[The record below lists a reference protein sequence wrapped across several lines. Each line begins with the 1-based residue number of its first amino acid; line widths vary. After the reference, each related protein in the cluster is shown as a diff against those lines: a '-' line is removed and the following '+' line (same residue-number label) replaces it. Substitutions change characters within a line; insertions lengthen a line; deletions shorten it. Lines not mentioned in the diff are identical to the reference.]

1 MKRLSNKLGRKSK
14 SSAGSNSADA
24 INNLGI
30 AKPSGGGGSGR
41 GNGLQKGGS
50 IGGGSDS
57 DDNLEDWRS
66 TSMTSLSS
74 SNHDDD
80 DDQGFYEP
88 KQEIFLGL
96 RRGGGAIDKITA
108 QVKELHVQAGTK
120 PDGSRM
126 GAIKEGHKY
135 DVGMDDTLRAIDKG
149 GKKNEEYARPATSSV
164 TNNVLCNIH
173 SSPLP
178 EFDITYTPPIFPK
191 SKEDVQFINLALQ
204 RNFVFANALSDDD
217 NTRKREMKQV
227 VDAFE
232 AYTVQYAGEIILNHA
247 STGDHFYILK
257 EGSVRYF
264 NSYTPSSQKDKIG
277 SGKCIGMANK
287 PGQSFGELCLL
298 YDCPPPADCVSSGD
312 PSETEVECADGRS
325 ACSFWRIQKN
335 TFRQILAVR
344 TMRRDVRLREALQ
357 KVDCLQE
364 LDNEY
369 LKKLAD
375 ALHAQNVE
383 RGETLFKEGDACDT
397 IYLIGT
403 EGKVQ
408 LSSGRGGKGSV
419 VMGPGDAFGE
429 EAISFGLSEE
439 LRNSKKQASTGPTPP
454 GPPVHTETAMAL
466 ERTVILSMSN
476 THFQRVV
483 GSLEDAILLSRD
495 RRLLRSVPLFRDTDL
510 EDFEYELLTALIEN
524 VCFRIDKEIFVEGD
538 SVDEPALY
546 IVRSGAV
553 EVISEAN
560 PRLNR
565 VIQGGGFFGE
575 DTLTPDENM
584 RFAGGKGGNKYSDET
599 VDVISDEVILGR
611 LSLANIDS
619 VIQDL
624 HRLGCRR
631 KKNYKRKGR
640 KDEEEPVDSLDD
652 LEFHRL
658 FGAGTFGRVWIVS
671 PFGRK
676 VPYALKIQCKRE
688 LLDQRQAGGAQRERA
703 VMTKIDHPFVCN
715 LVNTFQDE
723 ACIYMLLQFVQG
735 GELLNLIQGG
745 DVYGGLPESAA
756 KFFAAGILEGLT
768 HMHQR
773 QIVYRDLKPE
783 NVLLDK
789 DGYAVIVDFGFSK
802 IVSDK
807 TYTFCGTPLYLAPEI
822 ILSRGHDRGVDYWAL
837 GCLVYEMLFGTT
849 PFYARGIDQ
858 KGLFKRIVRGK
869 WNIPKEHNRVN
880 RSAIEF
886 IWGVLQRRPAERL
899 GCLAGGYR
907 DIKNHVWLQEVNFG
921 KLIKKKI
928 QAPWVPDI
936 ADPLDTSNFESLD
949 DAEDEDFLKDK
960 APLTAKE
967 QLVFQDF

>member
-1 MKRLSNKLGRKSK
+1 MKRLPKLGRKKSK
-14 SSAGSNSADA
+14 SDDDA
-24 INNLGI
+24 
-30 AKPSGGGGSGR
+30 AAMAPA
-41 GNGLQKGGS
+41 
-50 IGGGSDS
+50 
-57 DDNLEDWRS
+57 
-66 TSMTSLSS
+66 SS
-74 SNHDDD
+74 SNGKKATKRQDSFPTKPPERLYTGGSSSEPSTSSMSSSTTSTSSALDED
-80 DDQGFYEP
+80 GFNTEP
-88 KQEIFLGL
+88 KQEIFLGH
-96 RRGGGAIDKITA
+96 RRQTISIDKISE
-108 QVKELHVQAGTK
+108 QMKELHMKAGNTIPSTK
-120 PDGSRM
+120 GM
-126 GAIKEGHKY
+126 GAINEDSAGIG
-135 DVGMDDTLRAIDKG
+135 DPSL
-149 GKKNEEYARPATSSV
+149 KKSPPEKPQYERPSTSSV
-164 TNNVLCNIH
+164 SNNVLCNIH
-173 SSPLP
+173 SSPLE
-178 EFDITYTPPIFPK
+178 EFDITYQPPIYPK
-191 SKEDVQFINLALQ
+191 SDKEETFISLSLQ

-217 NTRKREMKQV
+217 NIRKMEMKQI

-232 AYTVQYAGEIILNHA
+232 HYSVKYTGEVILNHNE
-247 STGDHFYILK
+247 TGDHFYILK

-264 NSYTPSSQKDKIG
+264 SDYKPSSSKGKMG

-312 PSETEVECADGRS
+312 MGETEVDCQDGS
-325 ACSFWRIQKN
+325 ACSFWRIHKS

-357 KVDCLQE
+357 KVDCLTE
-364 LDNEY
+364 LDVEY

-375 ALHAQNVE
+375 AMHARNVE
-383 RGETLFKEGDACDT
+383 KGEVLYNEGDVCDSF
-397 IYLIGT
+397 YLIGT

-408 LSSGRGGKGSV
+408 LSSSSSKGV
-419 VMGPGDAFGE
+419 VLGPGEAFAE
-429 EAISFGLSEE
+429 EAVSFGLSDE
-439 LRNSKKQASTGPTPP
+439 LRNPNSKMGSGKMSASSKGGGSNDPFTPP
-454 GPPVHTETAMAL
+454 IHQETAMAL
-466 ERTVILSMSN
+466 ERTVILSMSKN
-476 THFQRVV
+476 HFERVV

-524 VCFRIDKEIFVEGD
+524 VCFRMDKEIFVEGD
-538 SVDEPALY
+538 CVDEPALY
-546 IVRSGAV
+546 IVRSGGV
-553 EVISEAN
+553 EAISEGQ
-560 PRLNR
+560 PKLNR
-565 VIQGGGFFGE
+565 VIQSGGFFGE

-584 RFAGGKGGNKYSDET
+584 RFGGAKGGNKYSDET
-599 VDVISDEVILGR
+599 VDVITDEVILGR
-611 LSLANIDS
+611 LTLANIDS

-631 KKNYKRKGR
+631 KKDYKRKG
-640 KDEEEPVDSLDD
+640 KKGDKEEEPVESLDD

-671 PFGRK
+671 PFMKK

-703 VMTKIDHPFVCN
+703 VMSKIDHPFVCK

-802 IVSDK
+802 IVTDK

-886 IWGVLQRRPAERL
+886 IWGMLQRRPAERL

-907 DIKNHVWLQEVNFG
+907 DIKNHDWLREVNFG
-921 KLIKKKI
+921 KLIQKKI

-936 ADPLDTSNFESLD
+936 TDPLDTSNFESLD
-949 DAEDEDFLKDK
+949 DSEDEDFLKGK
-960 APLTAKE
+960 APLSAKE

>member
-1 MKRLSNKLGRKSK
+1 MKRLPKLGRKSK
-14 SSAGSNSADA
+14 SSSKSNSNDDQYNHLGIGTKPGSN
-24 INNLGI
+24 
-30 AKPSGGGGSGR
+30 
-41 GNGLQKGGS
+41 GNSPGVESLFSSQTS
-50 IGGGSDS
+50 I
-57 DDNLEDWRS
+57 
-66 TSMTSLSS
+66 SS
-74 SNHDDD
+74 SADDD
-80 DDQGFYEP
+80 DHGFSEP
-88 KQEIFLGL
+88 KQEIFLGH
-96 RRGGGAIDKITA
+96 RRGGGAIDKISA
-108 QVKELHVQAGTK
+108 QMKELHVQAGT
-120 PDGSRM
+120 PVPSEGGM
-126 GAIKEGHKY
+126 GAIKEGQKF
-135 DVGMDDTLRAIDKG
+135 DGGGDETLKQAQSSSSNKSDR
-149 GKKNEEYARPATSSV
+149 KKNNDTYVRPTTSSV
-164 TNNVLCNIH
+164 SNNVLHNIH

-191 SKEDVQFINLALQ
+191 SKEDEQFISLALQ

-217 NTRKREMKQV
+217 NIRKREMKQV

-232 AYTVQYAGEIILNHA
+232 SYTVQQSGEVILDHG
-247 STGDHFYILK
+247 STGDHFYILHK
-257 EGSVRYF
+257 GSVRYYS
-264 NSYTPSSQKDKIG
+264 NYHPSSQVGKLG

-312 PSETEVECADGRS
+312 PSETEVECADGA
-325 ACSFWRIQKN
+325 ACGFWRIHKS

-357 KVDCLQE
+357 KVDCLHE

-369 LKKLAD
+369 LKKIAD
-375 ALHAQNVE
+375 VLHARNVE
-383 RGETLFKEGDACDT
+383 KGEVLYREGEVCDT
-397 IYLIGT
+397 FYLIGT

-408 LSSGRGGKGSV
+408 LKGANGSTV
-419 VMGPGDAFGE
+419 IGPGNAFGE
-429 EAISFGLSEE
+429 EAISYALSDE
-439 LRNSKKQASTGPTPP
+439 LKNNSKKSPPLTGSITSDSSIKPP
-454 GPPVHTETAMAL
+454 NHKETVMAL
-466 ERTVILSMSN
+466 ERTVILSITNSS
-476 THFQRVV
+476 FKRCV

-495 RRLLRSVPLFRDTDL
+495 RRLLRSVPLMRDTDL

-524 VCFRIDKEIFVEGD
+524 VVHRIDKEIYVEGD
-538 SVDEPALY
+538 CVDEPALY

-553 EVISEAN
+553 EAISDEN
-560 PRLNR
+560 PKLNR
-565 VIQGGGFFGE
+565 VIQVGGFFGE

-584 RFAGGKGGNKYSDET
+584 RFGGAKGGNKYSDET
-599 VDVISDEVILGR
+599 VDVITDEVILGR
-611 LSLANIDS
+611 LTLANIDS

-631 KKNYKRKGR
+631 KKNYKRKG
-640 KDEEEPVDSLDD
+640 KKGKTDEPVESLDD

-671 PFGRK
+671 PFGRN

-703 VMTKIDHPFVCN
+703 VMAKLDHPFVCK

-745 DVYGGLPESAA
+745 DVHGGLPESAA

-802 IVSDK
+802 IVTDK

-886 IWGVLQRRPAERL
+886 IWGMLQRRPAERL

-936 ADPLDTSNFESLD
+936 MDPLDTSNFESLD
-949 DAEDEDFLKDK
+949 DAEDEDFLKGK

>member
-1 MKRLSNKLGRKSK
+1 MKRLPKLGRKSK
-14 SSAGSNSADA
+14 SKATSNSSGDEKSG
-24 INNLGI
+24 NMGI
-30 AKPSGGGGSGR
+30 AKPG
-41 GNGLQKGGS
+41 K
-50 IGGGSDS
+50 
-57 DDNLEDWRS
+57 
-66 TSMTSLSS
+66 LSS
-74 SNHDDD
+74 SEVSLTPGGPPDRLLYGSTSSMDTTNTVDDD
-80 DDQGFYEP
+80 DDQGMFNAEP

-108 QVKELHVQAGTK
+108 QMKELHVQAGTV
-120 PDGSRM
+120 PTDSRHM
-126 GAIKEGHKY
+126 GAIKEGSKY
-135 DVGMDDTLRAIDKG
+135 EVGGDGTLNDMASAKKG
-149 GKKNEEYARPATSSV
+149 GAYTRPSTSSV
-164 TNNVLCNIH
+164 SNNVLCNIH

-178 EFDITYTPPIFPK
+178 EFDITYTPPVFPK
-191 SKEDVQFINLALQ
+191 TNEDVQFISLALQ

-217 NTRKREMKQV
+217 NIRKIEMKQV

-232 AYTVQYAGEIILNHA
+232 PYAVKEAGEVILNQA

-257 EGSVRYF
+257 EGSVRYYGQYK
-264 NSYTPSSQKDKIG
+264 SSSQIGKLG
-277 SGKCIGMANK
+277 SGKCIGMASK

-312 PSETEVECADGRS
+312 PSETEVDCKDGS
-325 ACSFWRIQKN
+325 ACSFWRIHKS

-357 KVDCLQE
+357 KVDCLEE

-369 LKKLAD
+369 LKKIAD
-375 ALHAQNVE
+375 ALHARNFE
-383 RGETLFKEGDACDT
+383 RGEILYKEGDVCDT
-397 IYLIGT
+397 FYLIGT

-408 LSSGRGGKGSV
+408 LSSSGGKSGV
-419 VMGPGDAFGE
+419 LGAGEAFGD
-429 EAISFGLSEE
+429 EAISFALSEE
-439 LRNSKKQASTGPTPP
+439 LKKSKQSPAYIVSKTASNNDPFTPP
-454 GPPVHTETAMAL
+454 IHQETAMAL
-466 ERTVILSMSN
+466 EHTVILSMSN
-476 THFQRVV
+476 KHFQRVV

-495 RRLLRSVPLFRDTDL
+495 RRLLRSVPLLHDTDL

-524 VCFRIDKEIFVEGD
+524 VCFRMDKEIFVEGD
-538 SVDEPALY
+538 SVDDPALY
-546 IVRSGAV
+546 IVRSGGV
-553 EVISEAN
+553 EVISEAR
-560 PRLNR
+560 PRSNR
-565 VIQGGGFFGE
+565 VIQSGGFFGE
-575 DTLTPDENM
+575 DTLMPDENM
-584 RFAGGKGGNKYSDET
+584 RFGGGKGGNKYCEET
-599 VDVISDEVILGR
+599 VDVITDEVILGR
-611 LSLANIDS
+611 LTLANIES

-640 KDEEEPVDSLDD
+640 KDEDEPVDSLDD

-671 PFGRK
+671 PFGRT

-703 VMTKIDHPFVCN
+703 VMVKLDHPFVCN

-869 WNIPKEHNRVN
+869 WNIPKEHNSVN

-886 IWGVLQRRPAERL
+886 IWGMLQRRPAERL

-936 ADPLDTSNFESLD
+936 TEPLDTSNFESLD
-949 DAEDEDFLKDK
+949 DAEDEDFLKGK

-967 QLVFQDF
+967 QLVFLDF

>member
-1 MKRLSNKLGRKSK
+1 MDDNDEGFSEPKREIYLGRRRTTVSMDKISEQMK
-14 SSAGSNSADA
+14 QLHVEAGTV
-24 INNLGI
+24 
-30 AKPSGGGGSGR
+30 PQGG
-41 GNGLQKGGS
+41 KGG
-50 IGGGSDS
+50 
-57 DDNLEDWRS
+57 
-66 TSMTSLSS
+66 
-74 SNHDDD
+74 
-80 DDQGFYEP
+80 
-88 KQEIFLGL
+88 
-96 RRGGGAIDKITA
+96 
-108 QVKELHVQAGTK
+108 
-120 PDGSRM
+120 M
-126 GAIKEGHKY
+126 GAIKEGEAG
-135 DVGMDDTLRAIDKG
+135 VGEAG
-149 GKKNEEYARPATSSV
+149 VVGKKPPPSESTQEYLRPDISSV
-164 TNNVLCNIH
+164 SNNVLCNIH
-173 SSPLP
+173 SSPLD
-178 EFDITYTPPIFPK
+178 EFDITYTPPVFPK
-191 SKEDVQFINLALQ
+191 SETDAQFISLSLQ

-217 NTRKREMKQV
+217 NIRKMEMKQI

-232 AYTVQYAGEIILNHA
+232 SHSVSDAGEVILDHTT
-247 STGDHFYILK
+247 TGDHFYILR

-264 NSYTPSSQKDKIG
+264 SDYKPSSKVGKMG

-298 YDCPPPADCVSSGD
+298 YDCPPPADCVSSGAMD
-312 PSETEVECADGRS
+312 ECEIDCADGS
-325 ACSFWRIQKN
+325 ACSFWRIHRQ

-357 KVDCLQE
+357 TVECLQE
-364 LDNEY
+364 LDVEY
-369 LKKLAD
+369 LKKIAD
-375 ALHAQNVE
+375 ALHARNVE
-383 RGETLFKEGDACDT
+383 KGEVLYNEGETCDT
-397 IYLIGT
+397 FYLIGT

-408 LSSGRGGKGSV
+408 LSSSNSGKGV
-419 VMGPGDAFGE
+419 TVIGPGEGFSE
-429 EAISFGLSEE
+429 EAVAFGLSDE
-439 LRNSKKQASTGPTPP
+439 LRNPNSKASAASGGGGKMPP
-454 GPPVHTETAMAL
+454 KKDTSTSSSGPPMHTETAMAL

-476 THFQRVV
+476 NQFQRVV

-524 VCFRIDKEIFVEGD
+524 VCFRMDKEVFVEGD
-538 SVDEPALY
+538 CIDEPALY
-546 IVRSGAV
+546 IVRSGGV
-553 EVISEAN
+553 EAISEAY
-560 PRLNR
+560 PKLNR
-565 VIQGGGFFGE
+565 VIQSGGFFGE
-575 DTLTPDENM
+575 DSLTPDENM
-584 RFAGGKGGNKYSDET
+584 RFGGAKGGNKYSDET
-599 VDVISDEVILGR
+599 VDVITDEVILGR
-611 LSLANIDS
+611 LTLANIDS

-631 KKNYKRKGR
+631 KKDYKRKG
-640 KDEEEPVDSLDD
+640 KKGQDGLEPVDSLDD

-671 PFGRK
+671 PFGKK

-703 VMTKIDHPFVCN
+703 VMSKIDHPFVCK

-802 IVSDK
+802 IVTDK

-869 WNIPKEHNRVN
+869 WNIPKEHNRVS
-880 RSAIEF
+880 RPAIEF

-907 DIKNHVWLQEVNFG
+907 DIKKHDWLKEVNFG
-921 KLIKKKI
+921 KLIQKKI

-936 ADPLDTSNFESLD
+936 TDPLDTSNFESLD
-949 DAEDEDFLKDK
+949 DAEDEDFLKGK
-960 APLTAKE
+960 APLSSKE

>member
-1 MKRLSNKLGRKSK
+1 MQNLSFSSQGSNPYNKMKRLPKLGRKSK
-14 SSAGSNSADA
+14 SKSSDDDGPS
-24 INNLGI
+24 NLGI
-30 AKPSGGGGSGR
+30 AKPPPGGSGNGSSGRR
-41 GNGLQKGGS
+41 GSGDNGYN
-50 IGGGSDS
+50 SDEP
-57 DDNLEDWRS
+57 NLLLEGWRS
-66 TSMTSLSS
+66 TTSTM
-74 SNHDDD
+74 SNSTQDD
-80 DDQGFYEP
+80 DDQGFSEP

-96 RRGGGAIDKITA
+96 RRGGGAIDKISA
-108 QVKELHVQAGTK
+108 QMRELHVQAGTTAAGQGK
-120 PDGSRM
+120 GM
-126 GAIKEGHKY
+126 GAIQEGSKY
-135 DVGMDDTLRAIDKG
+135 DVGGDNTLKAMERKT
-149 GKKNEEYARPATSSV
+149 GKAGAGSYARPATSSV

-178 EFDITYTPPIFPK
+178 EFDITYTPPIYPK
-191 SKEDVQFINLALQ
+191 SEKDVQFISLALQ

-217 NTRKREMKQV
+217 NIRKREMKQV

-232 AYTVQYAGEIILNHA
+232 AYSVQYSGEVILDHA
-247 STGDHFYILK
+247 NTGDFFYVLK
-257 EGSVRYF
+257 EGSVRYY
-264 NSYTPSSQKDKIG
+264 SHYKPSSQVNKLG

-312 PSETEVECADGRS
+312 PSETEIDCEDGS
-325 ACSFWRIQKN
+325 ACSFWRIHKS

-344 TMRRDVRLREALQ
+344 TMRRDVRLREALR
-357 KVDCLQE
+357 KVECLQE
-364 LDNEY
+364 LDDEY
-369 LKKLAD
+369 LKKIAD

-383 RGETLFKEGDACDT
+383 RGEVLYREGESCDT
-397 IYLIGT
+397 FFLIGT

-408 LSSGRGGKGSV
+408 LSRGGKSLV
-419 VMGPGDAFGE
+419 LGPGEAFAV
-429 EAISFGLSEE
+429 EAISHGLSDD
-439 LRNSKKQASTGPTPP
+439 LRPNAKQSGKKPP
-454 GPPVHTETAMAL
+454 PPSGPPVHTETAMAL

-476 THFQRVV
+476 SHFQRVV

-495 RRLLRSVPLFRDTDL
+495 RRLLKSVPLFRDTDL

-524 VCFRIDKEIFVEGD
+524 VRFRMDKEIFVEGD

-546 IVRSGAV
+546 IVRGGAV
-553 EVISEAN
+553 EVISEEH
-560 PRLNR
+560 PRRNQ
-565 VIQGGGFFGE
+565 VIQLGGFFGE

-584 RFAGGKGGNKYSDET
+584 RFGGGKGGNKYSDET
-599 VDVISDEVILGR
+599 VDVITDYVILGR

-640 KDEEEPVDSLDD
+640 KDEDEPVHSLDD

-671 PFGRK
+671 PFGRN

-688 LLDQRQAGGAQRERA
+688 LLDQRQAGGAQRERT
-703 VMTKIDHPFVCN
+703 VMSKIDHPFVCN

-789 DGYAVIVDFGFSK
+789 DGYAVIVDFGF
-802 IVSDK
+802 
-807 TYTFCGTPLYLAPEI
+807 CELYPRQCVLTMYLSSLA
-822 ILSRGHDRGVDYWAL
+822 Y
-837 GCLVYEMLFGTT
+837 
-849 PFYARGIDQ
+849 
-858 KGLFKRIVRGK
+858 
-869 WNIPKEHNRVN
+869 NIYCPH
-880 RSAIEF
+880 
-886 IWGVLQRRPAERL
+886 
-899 GCLAGGYR
+899 
-907 DIKNHVWLQEVNFG
+907 
-921 KLIKKKI
+921 
-928 QAPWVPDI
+928 
-936 ADPLDTSNFESLD
+936 
-949 DAEDEDFLKDK
+949 
-960 APLTAKE
+960 
-967 QLVFQDF
+967 